1 MNYEEQLY
9 LIYLNEQ
16 EYLKRILPFDEY
28 LSYRDEVFRTK
39 KSAMY
44 DPVLSKVIELIKNL
58 QRVVRSNNHE
68 LAEDHLKELRDY
80 CTYQKFCCD
89 DNKNSYG
96 CYMRCPKLFLWL
108 DDYLGERCM
117 EDKN

>member
-16 EYLKRILPFDEY
+16 EYLKRILPFGEY

-39 KSAMY
+39 ESIMKN
-44 DPVLSKVIELIKNL
+44 PVLSKVIELIKNL

-80 CTYQKFCCD
+80 CIDYKYD
-89 DNKNSYG
+89 DSDNQING
-96 CYMRCPKLFLWL
+96 CYVRCRELFLWL
-108 DDYLGERCM
+108 DSYLKERCI
-117 EDKN
+117 EGKD